1 MWWLGDAAGALVV
14 TPVLLLWSLNPRPGD
29 LARRPLEAAL
39 LLLTSLALG
48 QLLFGD
54 LLPPG
59 VRAFSRAYMCIP
71 VLLWG
76 AFRFGPREVATI
88 VFLLSGQALAGTLRG
103 LGPLAAGEPNDSL
116 LLAQVFVA
124 AMAVMMLAVAAMV
137 SERRRIAED
146 QRRSEERFRLAVEAA
161 PNAMLMVDG
170 RGTIVLANA
179 HAEELFGYRREELL
193 GRPVEVLVP
202 ARFRETHAGDRER
215 FVAAPRARA
224 MGMGRELH
232 ARRCDGRE
240 VPVEIGLNPLTID
253 GRTFVLAAVVDI
265 SARRSAEQA
274 RRDSEER
281 LRLAVEAGRM
291 GTWEWKIA
299 SGEVAWS
306 PSLEAIHGLAPGQ
319 FPGTFEAYQRDIHP
333 EDREAVRRALDEAL
347 ERGEHR
353 VEYRV
358 VRPDGEVRWVEGRGG
373 VIYGPG
379 GRPERMVGV
388 CMDVTE
394 TRRAAEEL
402 QRLLQRE
409 QALLAREQAAR
420 AEAVAA
426 NRAKDD
432 FLAVLSHE
440 LRTPLNAIYGWA
452 QLLRRGRLEE
462 AKVGR
467 ALDAVERNTTV
478 LAQLVSDLLDVSRI
492 VAGKLR
498 LEMRP
503 VELTAAVHDA
513 VDSLR
518 AEAAARGVALEAEEA
533 WTKVTVL
540 GDPVRLH
547 QVVVNLVSNAV
558 KFTPAGGRVTV
569 RLTERDG
576 RAALVVQDTGQGI
589 PRESLPH
596 VFERFRQAGPG
607 DRRGS
612 RGGLGLGLAIVR
624 HLVEQHGG
632 TVTAESEGEGR
643 GATFTVELPA
653 PGAGGAPHAPALE
666 PQPP

>member
-1 MWWLGDAAGALVV
+1 MV

-29 LARRPLEAAL
+29 LARWPLEAAL

-48 QLLFGD
+48 ELLFGD

-59 VRAFSRAYMCIP
+59 VRAFARTYMCIP

-116 LLAQVFVA
+116 LLVQVFVA
-124 AMAVMMLAVAAMV
+124 AMAVMILAVAAMV

-146 QRRSEERFRLAVEAA
+146 QRR
-161 PNAMLMVDG
+161 
-170 RGTIVLANA
+170 
-179 HAEELFGYRREELL
+179 
-193 GRPVEVLVP
+193 
-202 ARFRETHAGDRER
+202 
-215 FVAAPRARA
+215 
-224 MGMGRELH
+224 
-232 ARRCDGRE
+232 
-240 VPVEIGLNPLTID
+240 
-253 GRTFVLAAVVDI
+253 
-265 SARRSAEQA
+265 
-274 RRDSEER
+274 SEER

-333 EDREAVRRALDEAL
+333 EDREAVRHALDEAL

-452 QLLRRGRLEE
+452 QLLRRGQVEE

-518 AEAAARGVALEAEEA
+518 AEAAARGVALEAEDA
-533 WTKVTVL
+533 GTKVTVL

-576 RAALVVQDTGQGI
+576 HAALVVQDTGQGI

-607 DRRGS
+607 DRPGS
-612 RGGLGLGLAIVR
+612 RAAAASASGSPSSA
-624 HLVEQHGG
+624 
-632 TVTAESEGEGR
+632 TWSSSTEGR
-643 GATFTVELPA
+643 
-653 PGAGGAPHAPALE
+653 
-666 PQPP
+666 